1 MRFYS
6 RDKARFVSIL
16 TIYFVAKICVIL
28 RPNKIPNMFNNN
40 IIYQVDSFT
49 TERFKGNPAGV
60 VLLEEPVSVEW
71 MQNIAM
77 EMNLSE
83 TAFVIPKENKYKIK
97 YYTPA
102 NEIDICGH
110 ATLASAHIMYELGI
124 VGNGEEIVFDSNVGD
139 LNIKKEDDFIVMNF
153 PRYSLTKM
161 EAPKS
166 FKEIIGFEPVE
177 IFQSD
182 FTWVLAVAE
191 NEEEITKA
199 NPQFSRMIDVG
210 LGHLIVTAKSTI
222 AGTDFVVRC
231 FAPISGVNED
241 PVTGSAHC
249 ALTPYWTEALS
260 TKIGDRE
267 LNSLQVSKRTGRL
280 KVKMIGD
287 RVQIRGNALTVFK
300 LEIV

>member
-1 MRFYS
+1 
-6 RDKARFVSIL
+6 
-16 TIYFVAKICVIL
+16 
-28 RPNKIPNMFNNN
+28 MFNNN

-60 VLLEEPVSVEW
+60 VLLENPVSVEW

-83 TAFVIPKENKYKIK
+83 TAFVIPKEDKYKIK
-97 YYTPA
+97 FYTPA
-102 NEIDICGH
+102 NEIDLCGH

-124 VGNGEEIVFDSNVGD
+124 VENGKEIIFDSNVGD
-139 LNIKKEDDFIVMNF
+139 LIIKKEDDFVVMNF

-161 EAPKS
+161 ETPKF
-166 FKEIIGFEPVE
+166 FKEIIGFEPIE
-177 IFQSD
+177 TFQSD

-191 NEEEITKA
+191 SEEEIAKA
-199 NPQFSRMIDVG
+199 KPEFSRMTDAGI
-210 LGHLIVTAKSTI
+210 GHLIITAESKI
-222 AGTDFVVRC
+222 VDTDFVVRC

-249 ALTPYWTEALS
+249 ALTPYWTEALGE
-260 TKIGDRE
+260 KIEGRE
-267 LNSLQVSKRTGRL
+267 LNSLQISKRTGNL
-280 KVKMIGD
+280 KVKMVGE

-300 LEIV
+300 LGIV